1 MKKWKPL
8 ANCALAAVVCA
19 GANAQVDPASDPDVQ
34 PLASGLKHAYRL
46 VWSDEFDAARLDTG
60 KWDYRTDSKLWSTQ
74 LPGNISVSDGYARIA
89 LKKQNAGG
97 MEYTGGGI
105 ISKQYFRYG
114 YYEARIKV
122 PSGEGWHT
130 SFWMMDSQHE
140 DSDTSQL
147 ELDPLEN
154 DSVDLTRYSVDLH
167 QWRSDLGHFKR
178 FSYVYPDA
186 SLDEFHVYGVE
197 FTPEGA
203 HYYFDGELVE
213 TKASIFQRF
222 MTEKE
227 AAGRQPLVRD
237 FSEFEHNDMNIWFT
251 SIAAQLGGTTR
262 VDESMLPAEAVADYV
277 RFFAAEKPEP
287 ATMFLEMTDVIP
299 FEQRARRKW
308 DNAVIADLD
317 RDSLQDVIIV
327 EHGHTVRVFWNLG
340 GSFSE
345 PADIATGDLHGI
357 AVADIDG
364 DRRVDV
370 LIAQGGG
377 DGANP
382 RRPLRFEVTH
392 EREFEGGAALDYF
405 EPGRGRSVKFLDTNG
420 NGSSDLLET
429 GFPLPAQERGANH
442 LYANAGGGSFE
453 FVTHLPQAQWLG
465 YRAQVTDFDNDHDPD
480 ILFFGGAD
488 MVAVAG
494 GDGNAFLEAT
504 DRVLGELAD
513 TSHVGTVTEI
523 DFDND
528 GDFDLFLTRVEPQFD
543 LETYF
548 DEHGRRFAFLVFRD
562 SFQFDVE
569 VDGYLGVEN
578 LQVTYPHYDVF
589 AGRDKRRL
597 EFGTDRHGGKDFE
610 LMPQDAEGWP
620 EGPTEGGLYIG
631 YLGDGKWRIGGQA
644 HSRTAAVF
652 GNVVSAPAVEPQA
665 DLPARLFENRGGN
678 FIDVT
683 ADAGISINEQTTS
696 AATGDFDNNGWS
708 DLVVLRYGDM
718 ATSSEHI
725 VYLNQGEGQFVR
737 AENHGIASRRVGTT
751 GGSVEPFDYD
761 LDGALDLIY
770 SNERGKW
777 HLLGN
782 NVSAPGNY
790 TIVNVGDSPNGEA
803 TALGALLT
811 VEACDN
817 TYKRRVGSTSAAYS
831 QGMNANLHVGLG
843 ACHTIDEATLRWTN
857 GEVREAEI
865 PSVNTRVSVPIDRFD
880 PNVIE
885 EEIPRPRR

>member
-1 MKKWKPL
+1 MKIPRTL
-8 ANCALAAVVCA
+8 ATCASVSALSFSV
-19 GANAQVDPASDPDVQ
+19 NAQVDPASDPDAQ
-34 PLASGLKHAYRL
+34 PLASDLKHAYRL
-46 VWSDEFDAARLDTG
+46 VWSDEFDAAQLDTS
-60 KWDYRTDSKLWSTQ
+60 KWDCRRDSKLWSTQ

-105 ISKQYFRYG
+105 ISKEYFRYG
-114 YYEARIKV
+114 YYEARIRL
-122 PSGEGWHT
+122 PSSEGWHT
-130 SFWMMDSQHE
+130 SFWMMDSRHE

-154 DSVDLTRYSVDLH
+154 DSVDLARYSVDLH

-203 HYYFDGELVE
+203 RYFFDGELVE
-213 TKASIFQRF
+213 TKTSIFQRF

-227 AAGRQPLVRD
+227 AAGRQPLVRN

-251 SIAAQLGGTTR
+251 SIAAKLGGTTR

-277 RFFAAEKPEP
+277 RFFAPEKPEP
-287 ATMFLEMTDVIP
+287 STTFIELTDVIP

-317 RDSLQDVIIV
+317 QDGLQDLIIV
-327 EHGHTVRVFWNLG
+327 EHGHRVRVFWNLD

-345 PADIATGDLHGI
+345 PQDIATGDLHGI

-364 DRRVDV
+364 DSRLDV

-382 RRPLRFEVTH
+382 RRPLRFHVTPG
-392 EREFEGGAALDYF
+392 RAFEDGAALDHF
-405 EPGRGRSVKFLDTNG
+405 EPGRGRALRFLDTDG
-420 NGSSDLLET
+420 NGTSDLLET
-429 GFPLPAQERGANH
+429 GFPLATQERGANH
-442 LYANAGGGSFE
+442 LYDNTGGRFE
-453 FVTHLPQAQWLG
+453 FVTHLPQAQWMG
-465 YRAQVTDFDNDHDPD
+465 YRAQVTDFNNDYDPD

-494 GDGNAFLEAT
+494 GEGNAFSEST
-504 DRVLGELAD
+504 DHVLGSLAN
-513 TSHVGTVTEI
+513 TSHVSSITEI

-528 GDFDLFLTRVEPQFD
+528 GDFDLFLTRAEPQFD

-548 DEHGRRFAFLVFRD
+548 DEHDRRFAFLVFRD
-562 SFQFDVE
+562 SFQFDIEVE
-569 VDGYLGVEN
+569 GFLGVEN
-578 LQVTYPHYDVF
+578 LQVTYPHYDIF
-589 AGRDKRRL
+589 AGSNKRKL

-610 LMPQDAEGWP
+610 LMPQDAKGWP
-620 EGPTEGGLYIG
+620 AGPTEGGLHIG

-644 HSRTAAVF
+644 HSRTAAVL
-652 GNVVSAPAVEPQA
+652 GNVVSAPAVEPQV

-678 FIDVT
+678 FVDVT
-683 ADAGISINEQTTS
+683 ADAGISIKEQTTS

-725 VYLNQGEGQFVR
+725 VYLNQGEGRFVLDG
-737 AENHGIASRRVGTT
+737 NHGIASRRVGTT

-770 SNERGKW
+770 SNERGEW

-790 TIVNVGDSPNGEA
+790 TIVNVGASPNGEA
-803 TALGALLT
+803 TALGAVLT

-831 QGMNANLHVGLG
+831 QGMNTNLHVGLG
-843 ACHTIDEATLRWTN
+843 ACDTIDEATLRWTN
-857 GEVREAEI
+857 GEVREVEI
-865 PSVNTRVSVPIDRFD
+865 RSVNTRVSVPIDRFD

-885 EEIPRPRR
+885 EEISRPRR